1 MASDTFR
8 DTARGMLAMAGS
20 SALVGATTLIAKVLG
35 VGEPGVSGLHPFQVS
50 AGRFAFALLALLVVI
65 ALRPAARPDF
75 AGARWRWHIGRSLCG
90 WLGITSMFAAAAR
103 MPLAE
108 ATAISFLSP
117 LVTMTL
123 AILLLKE
130 SSEIR
135 KWAGATLSMGG
146 ALILL
151 QPGTEA
157 FRPAA
162 FLALAAAAFMGTEA
176 IFIKRLSGSE
186 PPLRILLINNAIG
199 ATVSAIAAATVW
211 TAPAASQ
218 WGLLVVLG
226 TVMVSAQAL
235 FIHAMRLGDASLVI
249 PVFYMVLV
257 FAAVYDFLL
266 FGVGLSLTAL
276 IGAALIVAGAVFIA
290 LTTPSAAHRRRI

>member
-1 MASDTFR
+1 MTTDTFR

-20 SALVGATTLIAKVLG
+20 AALVGVTTLIAKVLG
-35 VGEPGVSGLHPFQVS
+35 VGEPGIAGLHPLQVS

-65 ALRPAARPDF
+65 ALRPSARPDF
-75 AGARWRWHIGRSLCG
+75 VGARWRWHVGRSLCG

-117 LVTMTL
+117 LVTMAL
-123 AILLLKE
+123 AVLLLKE

-135 KWAGATLSMGG
+135 KWAGAALSMAG

-157 FRPAA
+157 FRPSA

-199 ATVSAIAAATVW
+199 ATVSALAAATVW
-211 TAPAASQ
+211 TAPAPSQ
-218 WGLLVVLG
+218 WMLLAALG

-235 FIHAMRLGDASLVI
+235 FIQAMRLGDASLVI

-276 IGAALIVAGAVFIA
+276 VGAALIVAGALFIA
-290 LTTPSAAHRRRI
+290 LTTPSAAHRRRV